1 MVNRLEPYL
10 SPCFTQGYST
20 ASLMQC
26 LMRFFGFICIGRLRN
41 FLYIVIF
48 SHVYDILACLIV
60 EPSNECKKKAEGGKL
75 ASRGDFDVDD
85 DCFQVVERLLFS
97 LKRIKE
103 TKVEVIMSV
112 VSERACLGVVF
123 VNEICAL

>member
-1 MVNRLEPYL
+1 M
-10 SPCFTQGYST
+10 
-20 ASLMQC
+20 
-26 LMRFFGFICIGRLRN
+26 
-41 FLYIVIF
+41 
-48 SHVYDILACLIV
+48 ILI
-60 EPSNECKKKAEGGKL
+60 
-75 ASRGDFDVDD
+75 DD
-85 DCFQVVERLLFS
+85 DCFQVVEHLLFS